1 MAFGN
6 EIRFKIGGDASS
18 LERTFDR
25 AARRGTQAMDKVDQ
39 AVKRTFSPAAM
50 RLRETLD
57 KAREKRLYNESNT
70 VGKIAIVTRE
80 LQDYAFARSQSQKNS
95 VAYLR
100 AELAIEERLTRLR
113 GLQQQQQSANAGGTS
128 MAQQQAG
135 GVLTGVAGN
144 LGMMAFRAIGG
155 AIAFVLER
163 AIAYNASRVA
173 VDEARGQSAAA
184 ATASMSST
192 FAQRVGLEG
201 AETAGQ
207 SAMKG
212 LNAQREM
219 AKNRVNFLSSGVQG
233 VASFFAPGELLKAEQ
248 EMIALDAEIQK
259 QGDSNEL
266 ITRQLEKHVE
276 LLGEE
281 VRNVDAINS
290 ARSKGRYNELT
301 ASKMIANNAMEK
313 YRILRSKKEGGMGLG
328 TAEEADAAALEA
340 GTALGNVNA
349 ARQAMVQRQRD
360 VSQTLSEQ
368 ALTGR
373 TFANGSRR
381 PRSETERLAERAAM
395 FRERSR
401 GMILTG
407 AGQGAASAL
416 QSARRDE
423 GAVGDRLSR
432 ATSAMPERDV
442 ADLTKLPTL
451 IENSNQI
458 LTAIKESL
466 RVNVVQVGNK
476 K

>member
-18 LERTFDR
+18 LERTFER
-25 AARRGTQAMDKVDQ
+25 AARKGVTAANTMDR
-39 AVKRTFSPAAM
+39 AVKKMLGSAEM
-50 RLRETLD
+50 RLQD
-57 KAREKRLYNESNT
+57 KLGAAREKRLYNEATT

-80 LQDYAFARSQSQKNS
+80 LQDYAYARSQSQKNS

-113 GLQQQQQSANAGGTS
+113 GLQQQQQSANAGGAS
-128 MAQQQAG
+128 MAQQSG
-135 GVLTGVAGN
+135 SVLTGVAGN

-173 VDEARGQSAAA
+173 VDEARGQSAAE

-207 SAMKG
+207 SEMKG
-212 LNAQREM
+212 LKAQREM

-233 VASFFAPGELLKAEQ
+233 IASFFAPGEKLKAEQ
-248 EMIALDAEIQK
+248 EVSALDASIQK
-259 QGDSNEL
+259 QADSNEL
-266 ITRQLEKHVE
+266 ITRQLNKHLE
-276 LLGEE
+276 LYDEE
-281 VRNVDAINS
+281 RRNVDSINV

-360 VSQTLSEQ
+360 VSQSLSEQ

-401 GMILTG
+401 SMILTG

-416 QSARRDE
+416 QSARKDE

-432 ATSAMPERDV
+432 ATSAMPQRDV
-442 ADLTKLPTL
+442 SDLTKLPTL
-451 IENSNQI
+451 IENSNQL